1 MSNGLTTDAP
11 VARLCH
17 IIQLEDFDGYGF
29 NLHAE
34 KGKPGQFIGKVDE
47 GSPAEAAGLK
57 LGDRIIEV
65 NGVNIANDNHKQ
77 VVQRIKSKQNETE
90 LLVVDSEADTYFKSN
105 NITIHSGLP
114 DILHLTTPIT
124 ASTKIDSN
132 EDKRGENSEDAQSQ
146 KSVKSVA
153 SADHEVLAMDNS
165 AATTPSSERKH
176 SPAYSPANSP
186 EPQADSAD
194 EVEPHIFLNV
204 CKGVVTYYDLDC
216 VSIEDICDELA
227 PQHVAELILLRH
239 LHGLCHSSLL
249 KTPPSPPRGPKLC
262 AAIVDPLYPAFGTPE
277 FGMSGGTGEAT
288 KASPT
293 GALRKDQRA
302 TTEKYRHLKMQETH
316 FRPTDNP
323 MLHGY
328 DVYRTDKPFFDR
340 TLPSMETSHSNI
352 DDVSIEQNHHNAS
365 LNLNMTAK
373 ELRAQLASRKKY
385 DPKKESMDF
394 KKKYDIV
401 QKL

>member
-132 EDKRGENSEDAQSQ
+132 DDKRGENSEDAQSQ
-146 KSVKSVA
+146 KSGK
-153 SADHEVLAMDNS
+153 
-165 AATTPSSERKH
+165 K
-176 SPAYSPANSP
+176 
-186 EPQADSAD
+186 
-194 EVEPHIFLNV
+194 
-204 CKGVVTYYDLDC
+204 
-216 VSIEDICDELA
+216 
-227 PQHVAELILLRH
+227 
-239 LHGLCHSSLL
+239 
-249 KTPPSPPRGPKLC
+249 
-262 AAIVDPLYPAFGTPE
+262 
-277 FGMSGGTGEAT
+277 
-288 KASPT
+288 
-293 GALRKDQRA
+293 
-302 TTEKYRHLKMQETH
+302 
-316 FRPTDNP
+316 
-323 MLHGY
+323 
-328 DVYRTDKPFFDR
+328 
-340 TLPSMETSHSNI
+340 
-352 DDVSIEQNHHNAS
+352 
-365 LNLNMTAK
+365 
-373 ELRAQLASRKKY
+373 LRAQLASRKKY

>member
-1 MSNGLTTDAP
+1 MSNGLNTDAP

-65 NGVNIANDNHKQ
+65 NGVNIANDNHRQ

-132 EDKRGENSEDAQSQ
+132 EDKRGENSEDTQSQ

-194 EVEPHIFLNV
+194 EVS
-204 CKGVVTYYDLDC
+204 DLTRLMNPGTL
-216 VSIEDICDELA
+216 ELD
-227 PQHVAELILLRH
+227 
-239 LHGLCHSSLL
+239 S
-249 KTPPSPPRGPKLC
+249 SPPIQVLVIQCPNSRSPKNEQS
-262 AAIVDPLYPAFGTPE
+262 DPLDLMVTSQPSDTLLSAGTVLPNL
-277 FGMSGGTGEAT
+277 TGNSLPGPSQGRNNEEAQT
-288 KASPT
+288 GKA
-293 GALRKDQRA
+293 
-302 TTEKYRHLKMQETH
+302 
-316 FRPTDNP
+316 
-323 MLHGY
+323 
-328 DVYRTDKPFFDR
+328 V
-340 TLPSMETSHSNI
+340 
-352 DDVSIEQNHHNAS
+352 
-365 LNLNMTAK
+365 
-373 ELRAQLASRKKY
+373 
-385 DPKKESMDF
+385 
-394 KKKYDIV
+394 
-401 QKL
+401 